1 MGRARVRWI
10 AGGIVV
16 SMLLPAVA
24 AARREA
30 PRPRPTSAA
39 LDAAH
44 VDDGDLP
51 VPVNAASQPAAI
63 LRAQVHLDRAGFS
76 VGEIDARWGANLA
89 RAVTGFQK
97 AHDLPPTGVV
107 DAATWAALEPGAP
120 TLVAYVVTPE
130 DAAGPFTPIPTDMME
145 KAKLPALSYGS
156 LREALA
162 ERAHAS
168 EALLAALNPGAA
180 FSGAGETLMVPNTA
194 VGPPTP
200 AASIEVDASDLA
212 VRVRDDAGRVIAR
225 YPASVGSEHDPLPI
239 GEFTIRGVS
248 RNPPF
253 HYNPRLFWDAK
264 SSHTAATIAP
274 GPNNPVGVVWIDLS
288 KEHYGIHG
296 TPEPSRISRTES
308 HGCIRLTNWDAI
320 RLAEQVHSG
329 TPATLIR

>member
-1 MGRARVRWI
+1 MGRAGARCI
-10 AGGIVV
+10 AGGIVLCV
-16 SMLLPAVA
+16 ILPAVA
-24 AARREA
+24 AARRDA
-30 PRPRPTSAA
+30 PRPTPPVAA

-51 VPVNAASQPAAI
+51 LPVNAASPPRAI

-89 RAVTGFQK
+89 RAVTAFQK
-97 AHDLPPTGVV
+97 AHDLTPSGVV
-107 DAATWAALEPGAP
+107 DAATWAALEPAAP

-130 DAAGPFTPIPTDMME
+130 DAAGPFAPVPSDMMA
-145 KAKLPALSYGS
+145 KAKLPALSYTS

-168 EALLAALNPGAA
+168 AALLGALNPGAA
-180 FSGAGETLMVPNTA
+180 FTGAGETLMLPNTA

-200 AASIEVDASDLA
+200 AAAIEVDAGDLA
-212 VRVRDDAGRVIAR
+212 VRVLDDAGRVVAR
-225 YPASVGSEHDPLPI
+225 YPASVGSEHDPLPV
-239 GEFTIRGVS
+239 GEFTVRGVA

-320 RLAEQVHSG
+320 RLAEQVH
-329 TPATLIR
+329 PEPLRR